1 MHKILP
7 SLEDA
12 SNLTFEEALKYAGA
26 LPGGDLPRS
35 KEALKDYERIYKD
48 ENGENLPE
56 ILVRLRLM
64 EMRERIA
71 AKVEQVAAIKDKL
84 KNDGLNR
91 SAKLAEERTWDRK
104 VLETGFLPKG
114 EFCKEK
120 RTVGKMT
127 QEILSTDYE
136 LVGGL
141 GNYDADKAVIDPMKI
156 TDKLLENLGLE
167 QFVPEKKA
175 GELDKLA
182 RRAEAISEIKEML
195 GNLDPL
201 KLSGR
206 AGRGRDFLRLFTITE
221 GEYAGYVLGTQVNHG
236 KKLLFRTDLHG
247 AARRLDIIDQGYG
260 EEMSELVGINHRV
273 ILAKGLLEHGK
284 KEIYRAFQEYQEMQ
298 KKGEVGVM
306 KKPEMM
312 HKYERIIAELL
323 ESLGDVINGE
333 KLKIQNQLEQS
344 ADLIEKRIRPARVK
358 TVKGQK
364 VETPAQEYETINIEA
379 KLARLSAIH
388 DSITKRIKE
397 IRSIQTYLLADE
409 QVLKDK
415 IDNMEA
421 PFVDF
426 IKTVEGM
433 HEQFKVYSDKGMT
446 AQEGF
451 SVAKNLDVMIVTAF
465 KNSFPE
471 GKAYL
476 EPYASFKA
484 KMLEQTQKTIA
495 LLVDKAASINSEVEA
510 KLDKQD
516 AAEVAKE
523 FTKIYL
529 IAKIVGLHKDLQGFY
544 AGNLSGEDREMGEK
558 ALKEIEE
565 IKAKFGK
572 REVAPQV
579 EVKDFADQYDEFY
592 HLVNSLRKKT
602 VEINQKNREIEEI
615 TEQLEEMKGADVLE
629 LQDIK
634 KKMVGL
640 EKEKRRLKN
649 AAKERFRNFD
659 FAKMIR
665 GLEINSSE
673 GQEAGKPN

>member
-1 MHKILP
+1 MNKILP

-12 SNLTFEEALKYAGA
+12 SSLTFEEALKYAEA

-56 ILVRLRLM
+56 VVVIKRLM
-64 EMRERIA
+64 EMRARIA

-84 KNDGLNR
+84 KRDGLNR

-104 VLETGFLPKG
+104 VLETGFLPKA
-114 EFCKEK
+114 EFGKER
-120 RTVGKMT
+120 RTVGKLT

-141 GNYDADKAVIDPMKI
+141 GNYEADKAVIDPMKI
-156 TDKLLENLGLE
+156 TDTLLVNLGLE

-182 RRAEAISEIKEML
+182 RRAEATSEIKEML
-195 GNLDPL
+195 GNLEPL
-201 KLSGR
+201 KLSAR
-206 AGRGRDFLRLFTITE
+206 AGSGRNFLRLFTITE

-247 AARRLDIIDQGYG
+247 AARRLELIDQGYG
-260 EEMSELVGINHRV
+260 EEMRELVGINHQV
-273 ILAKGLLEHGK
+273 ILAKGLLSDGK
-284 KEIYRAFQEYQEMQ
+284 NKKAIQEAFHNYQEMQ
-298 KKGEVGVM
+298 KKGEAGVM

-312 HKYERIIAELL
+312 KKYERIIAELL
-323 ESLGDVINGE
+323 ENLGDVINGE
-333 KLKIQNQLEQS
+333 KLKIQNQLKQS
-344 ADLIEKRIRPARVK
+344 ADLIEKRVRPARVK
-358 TVKGQK
+358 MVKGQR
-364 VETPAQEYETINIEA
+364 VETPAQEYETINIES

-388 DSITKRIKE
+388 DSISKRLKE
-397 IRSIQTYLLADE
+397 IRAIQAYLLADE
-409 QVLKDK
+409 QILKDK
-415 IDNMEA
+415 INNMEA

-433 HEQFKVYSDKGMT
+433 HEQFKIYREKGMT
-446 AQEGF
+446 QQE
-451 SVAKNLDVMIVTAF
+451 SSTVARNLEVLIVRPME
-465 KNSFPE
+465 KSFPE
-471 GKAYL
+471 GKVEL
-476 EPYASFKA
+476 EPYASFKN
-484 KMLEQTQKTIA
+484 KMLEQTVKTADLLKNQIA
-495 LLVDKAASINSEVEA
+495 GKGGNEA
-510 KLDKQD
+510 
-516 AAEVAKE
+516 AKE

-529 IAKIVGLHKDLQGFY
+529 IAKIVGLHKDLQRFY

-572 REVAPQV
+572 RGVAPQV
-579 EVKDFADQYDEFY
+579 EVKDFAEQYDEFY
-592 HLVNSLRKKT
+592 HLVNSLKKRT
-602 VEINQKNREIEEI
+602 IEINQKSQEIEDLKR
-615 TEQLEEMKGADVLE
+615 QLGEMKEADALE

-634 KKMVGL
+634 KKLAGL

-665 GLEINSSE
+665 DLEINSGGSE
-673 GQEAGKPN
+673 EAGKPDELEGE